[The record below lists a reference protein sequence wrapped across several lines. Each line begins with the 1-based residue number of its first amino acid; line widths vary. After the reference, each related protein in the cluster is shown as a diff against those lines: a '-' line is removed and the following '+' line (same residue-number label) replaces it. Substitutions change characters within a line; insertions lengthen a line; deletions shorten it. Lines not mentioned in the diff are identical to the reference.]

1 MYCQLMF
8 CFVCIQCMKCGER
21 FDETEVQMK
30 IKSTLGA
37 TDVPYGFT
45 KGSAY
50 FSDLYLHF
58 GNGYVC

>member
-1 MYCQLMF
+1 
-8 CFVCIQCMKCGER
+8 MKCGER

-45 KGSAY
+45 KGLAY